1 MRSSTTNPWT
11 RASSASGGYVRS
23 TNFIGC
29 RRLSRTIS
37 APPALWRASADTIAR
52 MTEVAA
58 SSAIIVLRYPFL
70 LGKSGDPN
78 FASWNQI
85 GAWLRQVN
93 WLRAR
98 QGMTSD
104 PNSAMLMSNVYP
116 KRRKR
121 QNRAATGH
129 ARSIDLAYALVWSAA

>member
-29 RRLSRTIS
+29 RRLSRTTS
-37 APPALWRASADTIAR
+37 AAPALWRASADTIAR

-70 LGKSGDPN
+70 LGKNGDPN
-78 FASWNQI
+78 F
-85 GAWLRQVN
+85 RQLEPDSRLAEAAQLVARPPGVDIRPEQRDAHVEC
-93 WLRAR
+93 LPEKTKTTESRCYRAR
-98 QGMTSD
+98 WI
-104 PNSAMLMSNVYP
+104 Y
-116 KRRKR
+116 
-121 QNRAATGH
+121 
-129 ARSIDLAYALVWSAA
+129 